1 MLAPEQQ
8 VSHLAALMEE
18 HIRACKQDHSDVPSL
33 ELDLDRPAV
42 VQWSEGVDDH
52 RNKSTDELREILG
65 FHDNHIPSI
74 SRRRDIDG
82 NRDPWDEQ
90 NREWFQ
96 NQTNTIPFGP
106 HWHQLVGV
114 IKMLENA
121 FRGLPVLLM
130 DEVGLGKTL
139 QIACLFATLVYFCVY
154 YTLHRSFPGAFG
166 TSQRSA
172 QHPSY
177 SKFSQGTSRCK
188 ESRATSSTHR

>member
-1 MLAPEQQ
+1 MLASEQQ

-18 HIRACKQDHSDVPSL
+18 HIRACKQDHSDFPSP

-42 VQWSEGVDDH
+42 VQWSEGVDDY
-52 RNKSTDELREILG
+52 RNKSTDELWAILG
-65 FHDNHIPSI
+65 FHDKHIPSV

-106 HWHQLVGV
+106 RWHQLVGV
-114 IKMLENA
+114 IKMLENV

-139 QIACLFATLVYFCVY
+139 QIACLFATLVYFRVY
-154 YTLHRSFPGAFG
+154 YTLHGKFPGAFG
-166 TSQRSA
+166 TSRRSA

-177 SKFSQGTSRCK
+177 SKFSQGTSRGK
-188 ESRATSSTHR
+188 ESLATSLTHR